1 MPTCPKCNAVVHRTV
16 NSLGEPVL
24 LADTGQGYVLDTTPR
39 GDMYARLVPT
49 FTEHACFSLTQPVT
63 DRATADRSRLAA

>member
-1 MPTCPKCNAVVHRTV
+1 MLTDTTTTTCPDCGAEIRPSV

-24 LADTGQGYVLDTTPR
+24 LADTGPGYVLDVTPR
-39 GDMYARLVPT
+39 GDTYARLVPT

-63 DRATADRSRLAA
+63 D